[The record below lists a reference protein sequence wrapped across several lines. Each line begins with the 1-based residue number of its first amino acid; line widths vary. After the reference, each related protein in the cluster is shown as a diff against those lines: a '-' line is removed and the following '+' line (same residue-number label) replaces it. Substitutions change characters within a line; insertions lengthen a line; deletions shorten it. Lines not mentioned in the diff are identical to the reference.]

1 MKKFVFALEKV
12 LEVKEIEEKIIQRN
26 LANVQNQ
33 IFEIQKK
40 ITAIGEKVTSEKK
53 KLKFMNDTITKS
65 NQIMLH
71 YKYIDSLNKE
81 IENCNDLLKTLFQK
95 ENEIKAQ
102 LLAKTREKKA
112 IERLKEIKYEEYKKE
127 YSKSQ
132 QNFLDD
138 ISIQTHRLKV
148 ENA

>member
-1 MKKFVFALEKV
+1 MKKFIFALEKV

-26 LANVQNQ
+26 LLNLQNQ
-33 IFEIQKK
+33 IFETQKK
-40 ITAIGEKVTSEKK
+40 ISSIRESIGKEKN
-53 KLKFMNDTITKS
+53 KLKYMGSTVTKS
-65 NQIMLH
+65 NQIMIH

-81 IENCNDLLKTLFQK
+81 IDICNDLLKTLFVK
-95 ENEIKAQ
+95 ESALKAQ
-102 LLAKTREKKA
+102 LLEKTREKKA

-127 YSKSQ
+127 YNKSQ

-138 ISIQTHRLKV
+138 ISIQSHRLKV